1 MSELSLEYA
10 QALYELASSKQEKEV
25 LLYNLNEFNKVLSDE
40 DILKFLCYPEISI
53 KKKKELIDMS
63 LKKDLFRRFI
73 YTLLDNRRIELM
85 GEIRE
90 DFEKLYYLE
99 FNLLK
104 VFVYSKVELT
114 KEYINKLKEKLEIKT
129 SKNVLLEN
137 VIDKSITAGIRI
149 EYESNIIDL
158 TVDKKFNDLINDL
171 KR

>member
-10 QALYELASSKQEKEV
+10 QALYELSSSKQEKEV
-25 LLYNLNEFNKVLSDE
+25 LLYNLNEFKKVLSDE
-40 DILKFLCYPEISI
+40 EILKFLCYPEISI
-53 KKKKELIDMS
+53 KKKKELIDKS
-63 LKKDLFRRFI
+63 LKNDLFRRFI
-73 YTLLDNRRIELM
+73 YALLDNRRIEII
-85 GEIRE
+85 GDIKE
-90 DFEKLYYLE
+90 DFEQLYYLE

-104 VFVYSKVELT
+104 VFVYSKVNLT
-114 KEYINKLKEKLEIKT
+114 KEYLDKLKEKLEIKT
-129 SKNVLLEN
+129 SKNVLIEN

>member
-10 QALYELASSKQEKEV
+10 QALYELSSSKQEKEV

-40 DILKFLCYPEISI
+40 EILKFLCYPEISI
-53 KKKKELIDMS
+53 KKKKELIDKS
-63 LKKDLFRRFI
+63 LKNDLFRRFI
-73 YTLLDNRRIELM
+73 YTLLDNRRIEII
-85 GEIRE
+85 GDIKE
-90 DFEKLYYLE
+90 DFEQLYYLE

-104 VFVYSKVELT
+104 VFVYSKVDLT
-114 KEYINKLKEKLEIKT
+114 KEYLEKLKEKLEIKT

-137 VIDKSITAGIRI
+137 GIDKSITAGIRI